1 MRCATPGPCHRR
13 STCCTS
19 PAETRPTN
27 CAANGAKW
35 WKRPPGPHG
44 LPLPQLVVLDSP
56 YRFIVKPIVNYAIE
70 QQIAH
75 PDRNITMLLPELVES
90 HWYHYL
96 LHNNR
101 PEAIRALLLFNG
113 NQRITV
119 VSIPYHLRA

>member
-1 MRCATPGPCHRR
+1 
-13 STCCTS
+13 
-19 PAETRPTN
+19 
-27 CAANGAKW
+27 
-35 WKRPPGPHG
+35 
-44 LPLPQLVVLDSP
+44 VLESP
-56 YRFIVKPIVNYAIE
+56 YRFIVKPLVDYAVALQE
-70 QQIAH
+70 TYT
-75 PDRNITMLLPELVES
+75 DRNITMLLPELMES